1 MKLPMIYKLA
11 ALADLLD
18 QKGHLEEANMLGRVI
33 YSAVSFD
40 KPVRVYYDNDADGIF
55 SYLIF
60 KYYSGA
66 NIIGAEP
73 GSAGF
78 DLKRDDDRAMYV
90 VLDTRS
96 ASGTEDLRIDHHQG
110 GQIKET
116 DIVDTSAPSCAGLVA
131 SIFAAGSVDPKVIQE
146 LNALDGGRP
155 TYFNWNNAEFKTLQ
169 TMKKEAFEDWDVFV
183 EELNSFGVK
192 KLEKEDVKKPEGIQ
206 EIGLA
211 RTFGSW
217 DTEGSSM
224 DKYVSYFIN
233 AEYPTGEPFT
243 VLGRTYS
250 SDKRPEEPYQIFIAN
265 SPGRTDLDIGNLI
278 EILKKQMP
286 ELTNGGGRNNVGGC
300 SFADKEAA
308 EKVYQ
313 EILNRIR

>member
-1 MKLPMIYKLA
+1 MKLSTIYKLA

-18 QKGHLEEANMLGRVI
+18 KRGYLEEANMLGRVI
-33 YSAVSFD
+33 YSTVSFD

-96 ASGTEDLRIDHHQG
+96 ASGVEDLRIDHHQG
-110 GQIKET
+110 GKIKET
-116 DIVDTSAPSCAGLVA
+116 DIVDTSALSCAGLVA

-155 TYFNWNNAEFKTLQ
+155 TYFDWSNAEFKTLQ
-169 TMKKEAFEDWDVFV
+169 TMKKEAFESWDVFTA
-183 EELNSFGVK
+183 ELEGFGVK
-192 KLEKEDVKKPEGIQ
+192 KLEKKDIEKPEGIE
-206 EIGLA
+206 EIGLV

-217 DTEGSSM
+217 DMHGSSL

-233 AEYPTGEPFT
+233 VEYPKGEAFT
-243 VLGRTYS
+243 ELGKTYS
-250 SDKRPEEPYQIFIAN
+250 ADRRPEEPYQIFIAN
-265 SPGRTDLDIGNLI
+265 SPGRTDLNIGSMLEQI
-278 EILKKQMP
+278 KKQMP
-286 ELTNGGGRNNVGGC
+286 QINCGGRANVGGA
-300 SFADKEAA
+300 SFADKDVA